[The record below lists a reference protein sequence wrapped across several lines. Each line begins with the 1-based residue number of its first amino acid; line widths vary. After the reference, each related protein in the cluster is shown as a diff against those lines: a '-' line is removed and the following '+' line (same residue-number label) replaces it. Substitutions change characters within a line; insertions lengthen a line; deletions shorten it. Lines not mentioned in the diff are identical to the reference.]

1 MEARLALLFFAPL
14 SSVLCQ
20 EQLATHGKEAV
31 QKYSKKKFISDYFRT
46 RCSCWVVAR
55 DPPSLTWS

>member
-31 QKYSKKKFISDYFRT
+31 QKYSKKKFF
-46 RCSCWVVAR
+46 
-55 DPPSLTWS
+55 